1 MQDYHH
7 RTLIDEKQLAKI
19 IKRSVQTLRNE
30 RCQGRG
36 LPYIRIGRS
45 IRYDIADVERYLK
58 IHRIDPNE
66 CVHG

>member
-1 MQDYHH
+1 MQDC
-7 RTLIDEKQLAKI
+7 RNRVLIDEKEVSQI

-45 IRYDIADVERYLK
+45 IRYDIADIERYIQ
-58 IHRIDPNE
+58 IHRIDPE
-66 CVHG
+66 

>member
-7 RTLIDEKQLAKI
+7 RALIDEKQLAKI

-36 LPYIRIGRS
+36 MPYIRIGRS
-45 IRYDIADVERYLK
+45 IRYDIADVERYIHL
-58 IHRIDPNE
+58 HRIAPE
-66 CVHG
+66 